1 MTTIRKRY
9 WVKGLAAT
17 VRRLRLEALL
27 LLPLVAYIL
36 GFTLLPVLRTIA
48 YGFTTASGTFT
59 LEHYR
64 ELFANGQFL
73 AALRNTLLI
82 TLFGLS
88 LELVLGLGLALVL
101 TRNFRLRGLF
111 RSLMLVPMGVP
122 TIVSGAT
129 LLYVFDTSG
138 YLNELLYRLGLIQVP
153 IDWAAGGL
161 RTLLMVV
168 FADAWKV
175 TPIVVLL
182 MLAGLESITDE
193 LYEAAAVD
201 GATGWG
207 AFWRVTLP
215 LLRPAITMTVIV
227 RGVDTFRIFELPLIL
242 AGRVNPVLATF
253 AYTEYNNYHNNH
265 TSGAAASFLMGVILL
280 FVLLYLVTV
289 ERERR
294 GRP

>member
-1 MTTIRKRY
+1 M
-9 WVKGLAAT
+9 
-17 VRRLRLEALL
+17 LRSIGYGFTSESG
-27 LLPLVAYIL
+27 
-36 GFTLLPVLRTIA
+36 GFTLA
-48 YGFTTASGTFT
+48 NYQQ
-59 LEHYR
+59 
-64 ELFANGQFL
+64 LFANGQFN

-88 LELVLGLGLALVL
+88 FELGVGLSIAVAL
-101 TRNFRLRGLF
+101 TRNFKLRGLF

-129 LLYVFDTSG
+129 LMYVFDTSG
-138 YLNELLYRLGLIQVP
+138 YLNELLYRLGLIQIP

-182 MLAGLESITDE
+182 LLAGLEAIPDE

-201 GATGWG
+201 GATGWA

-227 RGVDTFRIFELPLIL
+227 RGVDTFRIFELPLVL

-253 AYTEYNNYHNNH
+253 AYTEYNNYHNSY
-265 TSGAAASFLMGVILL
+265 TSGAAASFLTGVILI
-280 FVLLYLVTV
+280 FVVLYLVLV

-294 GRP
+294 GRA